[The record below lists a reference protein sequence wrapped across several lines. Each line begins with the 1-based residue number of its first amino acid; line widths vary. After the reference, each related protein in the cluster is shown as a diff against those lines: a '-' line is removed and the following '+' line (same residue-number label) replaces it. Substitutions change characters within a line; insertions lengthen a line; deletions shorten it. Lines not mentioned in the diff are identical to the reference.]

1 MADETI
7 IRYVDLDSEQAEK
20 LVIAIDVE
28 NGIQLEELEI
38 VNPDWLAITSYKEAD
53 LDVIYNA
60 YFLSKN
66 GRIID
71 VLFNNDLIEEAMGAI
86 GSGVVRFDEW
96 KECDVSLNEDYELIP
111 RSMISK

>member
-38 VNPDWLAITSYKEAD
+38 VNPDWLARS
-53 LDVIYNA
+53 
-60 YFLSKN
+60 S
-66 GRIID
+66 
-71 VLFNNDLIEEAMGAI
+71 VLPL
-86 GSGVVRFDEW
+86 
-96 KECDVSLNEDYELIP
+96 
-111 RSMISK
+111 